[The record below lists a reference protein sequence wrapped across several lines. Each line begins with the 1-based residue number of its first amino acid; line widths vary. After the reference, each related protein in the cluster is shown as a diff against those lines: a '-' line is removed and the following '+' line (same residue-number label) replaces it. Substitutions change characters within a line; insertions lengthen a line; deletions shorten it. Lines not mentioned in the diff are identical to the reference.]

1 MIGDADDRP
10 SRRARGSGSQRSSEL
25 TRLGRAL
32 AWTSEAVALCD
43 AHGVPSYV
51 NPAFVH
57 RFGLGLAEC
66 IEAGGL
72 AGLFGHD
79 PRFPELGRALGG
91 DSAWEGELDAVT
103 RHGAQ
108 LKTRV
113 RADRVFEEAGSH
125 EYVVLLG
132 DPGGGSES
140 EALAFQ
146 STHLIGRMAAGIAH
160 EFGNVFNVVGLEARL
175 IREATDAHDSRADL
189 AHRIMEAAKHGGRL
203 VRQLRVLGG
212 RRSGEI
218 AVLDLDEVCRATLA
232 LLEPFLGRRIEV
244 ELHESEGDARLR
256 ADRAQLEHVIV
267 SLAVRARDAIFDG
280 PGKLTLAVTVLDG
293 ADGQPP
299 PLEGARPGRYVML
312 AIGHRRVDPEGAVPG
327 AAGVAAP
334 ASAEE
339 SGDEKLRLAAVIS
352 LVRRNRGLVEVS
364 ADPATAS
371 SLVRI
376 LFPAL
381 ADDEHDARPPLAF
394 RDMPSGSEPVLLVQ
408 RTSYA
413 GDLLREMLEQKGY
426 VVHLARDLA
435 EACATRDHLSGELRA
450 VVLTLDGEDADAAA
464 VVERVRGG
472 RDELAVVLIDE
483 RPGAGDPSN
492 RDAPASSERVVRLV
506 PPIRAQDVLVGLR
519 DVLDR

>member
-1 MIGDADDRP
+1 MIGKPEEREGRR
-10 SRRARGSGSQRSSEL
+10 SRGAGWRRSGEL
-25 TRLGRAL
+25 ERLGRAL

-51 NPAFVH
+51 NPAFAR

-72 AGLFGHD
+72 AGLFAHD

-113 RADRVFEEAGSH
+113 RVDRIFEESGSH

-132 DPGGGSES
+132 DPGGDSES

-146 STHLIGRMAAGIAH
+146 STHLMGRMAAGIAH

-175 IREATDAHDSRADL
+175 IREATEPLDSRAEL
-189 AHRIMEAAKHGGRL
+189 AQRIMEAAKQGGRL
-203 VRQLRVLGG
+203 VRQLRMLGG

-232 LLEPFLGRRIEV
+232 LLEPFLGRRLEV
-244 ELHESEGDARLR
+244 ELHESERDARLR

-267 SLAVRARDAIFDG
+267 SLALRARDAIVDG
-280 PGKLTLAVTVLDG
+280 PGKLTLSVEVRDG
-293 ADGQPP
+293 ADGTAP
-299 PLEGARPGRYVML
+299 PLAGARPGRYVML
-312 AIGHRRVDPEGAVPG
+312 SIGHRRVAADGATSV
-327 AAGVAAP
+327 AP
-334 ASAEE
+334 AALVAPPPEE
-339 SGDEKLRLAAVIS
+339 NADEKLRLAAVIS
-352 LVRRNRGLVEVS
+352 LVRRNRGLVDVS
-364 ADPATAS
+364 TEPDSGA

-376 LFPAL
+376 AFPAL
-381 ADDEHDARPPLAF
+381 ADDERDARPPLAF
-394 RDMPSGSEPVLLVQ
+394 RDMPCGSEQVLLVQ
-408 RTSYA
+408 RSSYA
-413 GDLLREMLEQKGY
+413 GELLREMLEQKGY
-426 VVHLARDLA
+426 GVHLARDAA
-435 EACATRDHLSGELRA
+435 EACAVGARLGAGLRA
-450 VVLTLDGEDADAAA
+450 VVLTLDGDDAETDALVARLCA
-464 VVERVRGG
+464 GRADLGVVC
-472 RDELAVVLIDE
+472 LDE
-483 RPGAGDPSN
+483 RPGAG
-492 RDAPASSERVVRLV
+492 APRAAGEEGERWLRLV

-519 DVLDR
+519 AVLGD